1 MPKYL
6 IKVSYSQ
13 QGVQGLLKEGGTA
26 RKQVVEK
33 LTKGLGG
40 NLESFYY
47 AFGENDVYFICEVP
61 DEATM
66 TAIALTVAASGSAN
80 ISTTVLIDPET
91 IDEATKK
98 TINYLPPGQ

>member
-6 IKVSYSQ
+6 VKVSYSQ

-26 RKQVVEK
+26 RKRVVEK
-33 LTKGLGG
+33 LAESLGG
-40 NLESFYY
+40 NLEAFYY
-47 AFGENDVYFICEVP
+47 AFGEDDVYFISEVP

-66 TAIALTVAASGSAN
+66 TAISLTVAASGSASF
-80 ISTTVLIDPET
+80 STVVLIEPET

-98 TINYLPPGQ
+98 TINYRAPGQ